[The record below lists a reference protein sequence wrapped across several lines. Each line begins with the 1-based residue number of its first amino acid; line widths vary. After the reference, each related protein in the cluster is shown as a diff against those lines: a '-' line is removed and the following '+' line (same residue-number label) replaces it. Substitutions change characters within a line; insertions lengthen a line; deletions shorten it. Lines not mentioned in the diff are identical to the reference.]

1 MILFS
6 NAYVLQTFHEMSD
19 LAHFLRHSTCLFQQ
33 LDGFEICMQVKIICI
48 VSKKLYL
55 KILYQ
60 NWVTVMMNLTAV
72 YISIENN

>member
-33 LDGFEICMQVKIICI
+33 LDGFEIYMQVKIICI
-48 VSKKLYL
+48 VSKKD
-55 KILYQ
+55 IF
-60 NWVTVMMNLTAV
+60 
-72 YISIENN
+72 ENEV